1 MKRFI
6 VILVMILMLTSC
18 TNDKGLA
25 NIEPE
30 ANQLQQNNTTP
41 TEKNNSDIQTN
52 IDDSYYGQYQM
63 SDEGFSEHV
72 KDNAIDKEYKEEL
85 AKFQESSEFSTQG
98 WVELE
103 DKYYEIWDK
112 ELNNTYNILLKKL
125 NEKEQ
130 NKLKEAQ
137 KGWLQYH
144 TNESDFIRE
153 TWEDF
158 GFGSQARVQLVISAN
173 NRLRVRTLQLME
185 YNFMLGGDVE
195 FLYKGTNK

>member
-1 MKRFI
+1 MKKYIAIFA
-6 VILVMILMLTSC
+6 MILLLVSC
-18 TNDKGLA
+18 SNGKGLI
-25 NIEPE
+25 NTEPE
-30 ANQLQQNNTTP
+30 ANQPQQNSTIP
-41 TEKNNSDIQTN
+41 TEENNSN
-52 IDDSYYGQYQM
+52 IHDSYYGQYQM
-63 SDEGFSEHV
+63 LDEGFSEYV
-72 KDNAIDKEYKEEL
+72 KNNTIDKEYKEEL
-85 AKFQESSEFSTQG
+85 AKFQESSEFNTQG

-103 DKYYEIWDK
+103 DKYYKIWDK

-125 NEKEQ
+125 NEIEQ

-144 TNESDFIRE
+144 TNESDFIGE

-158 GFGSQARVQLVISAN
+158 GFGSQARVQSVISAK